1 MSQEESPTA
10 AIAFDIHLDP
20 DAAAEVERQFFLQ
33 AALRLRRWRTFLP
46 PVGCALFLA
55 ASVAFKQPPAFSIL
69 WAVLLVLGIASQ
81 AMIYVMRP
89 GAVRRDVRAFPDR
102 RIELHEEMMQMR
114 RGDKTARVAWS
125 RVEHVWQM
133 AGHELLVV
141 GPFLAIALPLKD
153 MPPGAHEF
161 ILEHAGRKS

>member
-1 MSQEESPTA
+1 MTQDEPLTA

-46 PVGCALFLA
+46 PVACALFLA
-55 ASVAFKQPPAFSIL
+55 VSVALKQPAAFSIV
-69 WAVLLVLGIASQ
+69 WAALLVLGIGSQ
-81 AMIYVMRP
+81 AMIYFMRP
-89 GAVRRDVRAFPDR
+89 GAVRRDVRAVPDR

-114 RGDKTARVAWS
+114 RGDKIARVAWS

-153 MPPGAHEF
+153 LPPGAHEF
-161 ILEHAGRKS
+161 ILAHAGR